1 MAWGRGRPTIGGWK
15 GPGHGRRDIRWPRAA
30 RTRERLA
37 ARGTAGGDR
46 RPCRNRPTAFGLNAA
61 EDAQAKKHKKK
72 GKKKKPYNPSG
83 AYNTCLA
90 EVSLLCGMAGCASR
104 EQSPGCAACYADVEA
119 CCQQALIAKGADCA
133 CINTLPGFVCFG
145 G

>member
-1 MAWGRGRPTIGGWK
+1 MDSDRLDALSRAL
-15 GPGHGRRDIRWPRAA
+15 DAA
-30 RTRERLA
+30 RSRRGALA
-37 ARGTAGGDR
+37 VALGGLGSLLGLVGVEAGK
-46 RPCRNRPTAFGLNAA
+46 N
-61 EDAQAKKHKKK
+61 
-72 GKKKKPYNPSG
+72 GKKKKKRKKKNPYNPSG

-119 CCQQALIAKGADCA
+119 CCQQALIAKGAECA